1 MASDLRS
8 VARDTGD
15 LRARLGVLGR
25 EIEAGWQGR
34 AQARFLEG
42 FQGQPGSADA
52 AAAWVD
58 MQARRLETT
67 VVTAWETILEKVWIP
82 DQ

>member
-1 MASDLRS
+1 MASDLRV

-15 LRARLGVLGR
+15 LSARLGALGR

-34 AQARFLEG
+34 AQARFLER
-42 FQGQPGSADA
+42 FQGQPGLADA

-58 MQARRLETT
+58 LQAQRLEST
-67 VVTAWETILEKVWIP
+67 VVTVWETVLERVWIP
-82 DQ
+82 DP